1 MLAPSHYLALVLTLL
16 TGAWL
21 ARTTLAQVSC
31 DPNELLDRNQCAEAI
46 SQILYDQPE
55 NTLDRLSTI
64 FAKLAGNCTI
74 IVSNP
79 NKVEVSKQQIED
91 GYASIFNQCQPN
103 SGQTPLFDGVYLQ
116 SQNHSSGHD
125 TDYFPPQTLT
135 CGLNTNAPLTVGE
148 DCQDAFESIF
158 VDNKDRM
165 VDGNFQPTSSIT
177 KTRQTCTVLIY
188 TTDNSP
194 IVLKKSDISPVVLKT
209 IEDCEGKSGVVSST
223 EGGSGYNGFTVVK
236 VRSSKRCGSRSD
248 SEGQVCY

>member
-79 NKVEVSKQQIED
+79 NKIEAANRD

-165 VDGNFQPTSSIT
+165 VDDNFQPTSSIT
-177 KTRQTCTVLIY
+177 KTRQTA
-188 TTDNSP
+188 P
-194 IVLKKSDISPVVLKT
+194 KKSDISPVVLKT